1 MQNKFYDELFFP
13 YIDEHKISTVIQ
25 LGDWFDNRKWINLQ
39 TLSNCKDAFIR
50 PAQERNL
57 DVHVLVGNHDIPLRS
72 SLAMSSPD
80 QLLSREEGFT
90 VHSKPSVL
98 EFQGLKIAVVPWICK
113 ENNDEIMN
121 FIEKPQADI
130 LLGHFEI
137 DGGIMGAG
145 QKFHGSLKLSVFNK
159 WNQVYSGHFHS
170 PSIYGNVNY
179 IGTPYVMS
187 WHGWGEQRG
196 FWVLDTHTQEVE
208 YIQNKHSI
216 FNKYWFNSD
225 LDIDAFDYSN
235 INNSWVKIIVED
247 KVDFEKFEKF
257 IDRINYNT
265 PHDLKIIES
274 FEEYSS
280 DNVREVIQ
288 LEDTKKLLAE
298 YVDETATD
306 NDKESIKKMMLDI
319 YKEALE
325 LEIEN

>member
-1 MQNKFYDELFFP
+1 M
-13 YIDEHKISTVIQ
+13 
-25 LGDWFDNRKWINLQ
+25 
-39 TLSNCKDAFIR
+39 SNEA
-50 PAQERNL
+50 
-57 DVHVLVGNHDIPLRS
+57 
-72 SLAMSSPD
+72 
-80 QLLSREEGFT
+80 
-90 VHSKPSVL
+90 
-98 EFQGLKIAVVPWICK
+98 
-113 ENNDEIMN
+113 
-121 FIEKPQADI
+121 
-130 LLGHFEI
+130 
-137 DGGIMGAG
+137 
-145 QKFHGSLKLSVFNK
+145 
-159 WNQVYSGHFHS
+159 
-170 PSIYGNVNY
+170 
-179 IGTPYVMS
+179 
-187 WHGWGEQRG
+187 

-208 YIQNKHSI
+208 YIQNKCHI